1 MTSKKIGSVEIR
13 ITLEIAERLRKR
25 VLEIKGQN
33 DGEKRP
39 FKKIAAI
46 IHPEF
51 PEFVLTTIEDYSRV
65 TGNVSDKV
73 FDLYRNGHISF
84 TELTEFGQTTL
95 SEGDIEFIALEYVAQ
110 EMNLPMIRKI
120 KNLLRT
126 YKDKMSVREAIDRA
140 TGKISSF
147 AKPEAVKK
155 INRDFDSLLDEA
167 VKYMTLSR
175 SKVSQLI
182 DLLPVSTLD
191 KGKVHSELFNKV
203 YLLRHI
209 LGEQL
214 EFVDKKVKTYL
225 DELVRFVATESQ
237 LNELRRKMEE
247 RDGSDHRSDRDPR
260 QGDEG
265 EQAEAVHDA
274 GQVLPDPAGEHSG
287 EGRNEA

>member
-1 MTSKKIGSVEIR
+1 MAPKKVGSVDIR
-13 ITLEIAERLRKR
+13 ITFDIVERLRKR
-25 VLEIKGQN
+25 VLEFKGQ
-33 DGEKRP
+33 DGGKKR
-39 FKKIAAI
+39 FFSEIAAAVQS
-46 IHPEF
+46 EF
-51 PEFVLTTIEDYSRV
+51 PDFALTTIEDYCRV
-65 TGNVSDKV
+65 VGKISDKV
-73 FDLYRNGHISF
+73 FNLYKDGHISF

-95 SEGDIEFIALEYVAQ
+95 SEGDIEFIAMEYVAQ
-110 EMNLPMIRKI
+110 GMNMPMLRKI
-120 KNLLRT
+120 KSTLRA

-147 AKPEAVKK
+147 AKPEAVRK

-182 DLLPVSTLD
+182 DLLPVSTLN

-247 RDGSDHRSDRDPR
+247 RHGSDHRSDQRAR
-260 QGDEG
+260 EDEVG
-265 EQAEAVHDA
+265 QAEAVHDS
-274 GQVLPDPAGEHSG
+274 GQVLQDPPGQHPG
-287 EGRNEA
+287 EGRVEA